1 MNSPTWI
8 RAFRAL
14 TVCGLLSLMVTAT
27 AWSQSASTD
36 VAAEASPL
44 IQTDAQRKQSLESV
58 RKLDDH
64 PLYTMKY
71 YGGYSIEADFDIAL
85 PPPKQPRFGC
95 ALFAALGDPERP
107 LYGRNFDW
115 EFNPAAIVFSDPPDG
130 YASVCMVD
138 VSYLGFERQDDKFDS
153 LEGRRNLLY
162 AALIPFDG
170 MNEHGLVVGMAAVDG
185 SEIPSDA
192 SKPTVD
198 LLRIIRIVLDR
209 CKNVDEALEVF
220 PKYNID
226 FSGGPQIHYLL
237 ADASG
242 KSALVEY
249 SNGKM
254 HVLRGEDPWQTATNF
269 YIVGNEKKAEGMCW
283 RYKHIHGQLSK
294 HEGKLAPDDAL
305 KLLGD
310 VAQPHTRWSVVYDLK
325 SQAADIV
332 MTQKFRQPAIEF
344 SLQDEKPDSSE

>member
-1 MNSPTWI
+1 MNLPTWI
-8 RAFRAL
+8 RTSRAL
-14 TVCGLLSLMVTAT
+14 ALCGLLTMVMTAT
-27 AWSQSASTD
+27 AWSQSAPTD
-36 VAAEASPL
+36 VAAAASPL
-44 IQTDAQRKQSLESV
+44 IQNDAQRKLSLESV

-64 PLYTMKY
+64 PLYIMKY
-71 YGGYSIEADFDIAL
+71 YGGYSIEAELEIVL
-85 PPPKQPRFGC
+85 PPTKQPRFAC

-115 EFNPAAIVFSDPPDG
+115 EFHPAAVVFSDPPDG
-130 YASVCMVD
+130 YASMCMVD
-138 VSYLGFERQDDKFDS
+138 VSYLGFGREDEKFDS
-153 LEGRRNLLY
+153 LEGRSNLLY

-209 CKNVDEALEVF
+209 CKNVDEALEEF

-226 FSGGPQIHYLL
+226 FTGGPQIHYLL
-237 ADASG
+237 ADATG

-254 HVLRGEDPWQTATNF
+254 HVLRGDDPWQTATNF
-269 YIVGNEKKAEGMCW
+269 YIVGNEQKATRLCQ
-283 RYKHIHGQLSK
+283 RYAHIQSQLSK
-294 HEGKLAPDDAL
+294 QGGKLSPDDGL

-325 SQAADIV
+325 SQSADIV
-332 MTQKFRQPAIEF
+332 MTQKFREPAIKF
-344 SLQDEKPDSSE
+344 SLQKEKPESAD